1 MDPNESGGVQMETK
15 AQLEAPLT
23 NEAGQLLMGGEMQ
36 TKQQVQEKL
45 QSPGDIHNGE

>member
-1 MDPNESGGVQMETK
+1 MDPNESGGVHMETK

-23 NEAGQLLMGGEMQ
+23 GEVRELSVDDKTQ
-36 TKQQVQEKL
+36 TRQQVQEKL